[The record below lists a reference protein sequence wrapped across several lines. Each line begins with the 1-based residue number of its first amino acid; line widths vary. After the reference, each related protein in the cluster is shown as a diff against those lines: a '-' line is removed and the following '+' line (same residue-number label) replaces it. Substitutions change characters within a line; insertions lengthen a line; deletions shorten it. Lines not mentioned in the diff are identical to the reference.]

1 MKIMYS
7 MKKFVTLIG
16 TNWPRSWSV
25 LHQWEEYDAQCE
37 AGKPLPLYEKQLELC
52 LPLNWEGLTTHSLL
66 ATVQKL

>member
-37 AGKPLPLYEKQLELC
+37 AGKPLPLYEKQNLSCVFL
-52 LPLNWEGLTTHSLL
+52 
-66 ATVQKL
+66 

>member
-16 TNWPRSWSV
+16 TNWPQSWSV

-37 AGKPLPLYEKQLELC
+37 AEKPLPLYEKQNLSCVFL
-52 LPLNWEGLTTHSLL
+52 
-66 ATVQKL
+66 